1 MSITLYHIKM
11 AYNVHDVFK
20 KKLAYNKRN
29 IFNVESEN
37 NIVNYYLFVK
47 KHFSLWKIV
56 SI

>member
-1 MSITLYHIKM
+1 M
-11 AYNVHDVFK
+11 AYNVHDVFL